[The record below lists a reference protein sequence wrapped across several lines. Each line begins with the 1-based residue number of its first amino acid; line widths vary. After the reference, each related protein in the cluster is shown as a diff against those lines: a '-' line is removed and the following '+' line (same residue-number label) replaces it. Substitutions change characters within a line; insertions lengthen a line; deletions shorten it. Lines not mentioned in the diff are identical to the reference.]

1 MSFYIVIPVILFLL
15 IIVWAVVYAIDKRY
29 NRNRILET
37 RAPNTDSSTI
47 IYTIPTNQQGH
58 PAQRSEAGSAI
69 LFPNRTSTYN
79 LRPTII
85 DLPPSYEDVTKT
97 ATTPTTTTTSTA

>member
-1 MSFYIVIPVILFLL
+1 MAPS
-15 IIVWAVVYAIDKRY
+15 
-29 NRNRILET
+29 
-37 RAPNTDSSTI
+37 APNTDSSTI

>member
-1 MSFYIVIPVILFLL
+1 MGELFLILL
-15 IIVWAVVYAIDKRY
+15 IMLILSLTLASSRY
-29 NRNRILET
+29 RRLLKLQT